1 MLPINENHPE
11 KITIELPAALY
22 HALRN
27 EAKRQGLDLPDFV
40 RRKIDLKPSDTAGLS
55 QLSVSEI
62 LARTVPAEGED
73 RLDFFR

>member
-1 MLPINENHPE
+1 MSGNNNK
-11 KITIELPAALY
+11 KITIELPTGLY

-40 RRKIDLKPSDTAGLS
+40 RQKIDLKPADATGLA
-55 QLSVSEI
+55 QLPLSEI
-62 LARTVPAEGED
+62 LSKTSPAVGED